1 MLLALAIGDAYGA
14 GFEFAERNKIE
25 QHNHLTHYEYEQ
37 HGLGIQPGCYTDDT
51 QMSLAISELL
61 IEQLPWTPLNIAN
74 KFVSCYKRDRR
85 LGYSSGFQHFLDS
98 IDDGGELLE
107 KINPHSDRNGAAMRA
122 APIGIIADIAQLLQ
136 FAKMQAQITHDT
148 PEGIASAQAIALAAH
163 FFIYELGDKSE
174 LTAFVSEH
182 TAMMW
187 DDTWQA
193 EVPCSAW
200 ETVNAVLT
208 LLCHCDSAEQILLQ
222 GVNFGGDVDTVT
234 AVALAIASQSTQY
247 LQTLPKF
254 LTRDLERGAFGL
266 DYLAQLS
273 EQLMALK
280 QTAIDE

>member
-14 GFEFAERNKIE
+14 GFEFAERSKIE
-25 QHNHLTHYEYEQ
+25 QHNHLTHYEQ
-37 HGLGIQPGCYTDDT
+37 HGLDIQPGCYTDDT

-107 KINPHSDRNGAAMRA
+107 KINPHSDCNGAAMRA
-122 APIGIIADIAQLLQ
+122 APIGIIADIAQLMQ

-148 PEGIASAQAIALAAH
+148 PQGIASAQAIALAAH
-163 FFIYELGDKSE
+163 FFIYELGDKSA

-208 LLCHCDSAEQILLQ
+208 LLSHCDSAEQILLQ

-247 LQTLPKF
+247 QQTLPEF